1 MDVEQPQLRVAR
13 VPEAVDDAGRRGDER
28 ARLGPEELVA
38 DPELGLARE
47 HEERVDE
54 VRMRVRVDALEV
66 GSEAELDRFEL
77 RELAQDPVVPCGA
90 LDVLAAFRPQGD
102 DGVHAG
108 KYAPRR
114 DRSGI
119 RPDVQVVGIV
129 SAGAMGSTL
138 GARLSDGGARV
149 IVALEA
155 RSERTRRRA
164 ADAGLEDVG
173 SLAQLLRE
181 ADVVLSVVPP
191 GSAVEVAA
199 EIAARAGLARPL
211 VVDLN
216 AVAPPTV
223 LRIETTL
230 AAAGLEAVDGSISG
244 PPPHTH
250 GTTRVYLSGRR
261 AGDVAALPLEG
272 VDRVVV
278 SDAVGAASA
287 VKMCTA
293 SVYKGRVALLA
304 QALRTA
310 HAHGV
315 VEHVLGDLAQ
325 TGAAD
330 PGRAGATL
338 GRASAKAWRY
348 VAEMEEIATTQA
360 GAGLTPEL
368 FRALAT
374 VYADLAERAMAPA
387 PEDVGDDAELSSV
400 LGRLSPAGER
410 RRPVGGDGEGGS
422 AK

>member
-1 MDVEQPQLRVAR
+1 MRVACLPAAQALREADVRGVDVEQAELGVTG
-13 VPEAVDDAGRRGDER
+13 VPEAVDDARRGRHER
-28 ARLGPEELVA
+28 ARLGAEDLA
-38 DPELGLARE
+38 SDPEFRLAGE
-47 HEERVDE
+47 HVERVDE
-54 VRMRVRVDALEV
+54 VGVRVRVDALEV
-66 GSEAELDRFEL
+66 GSEPELDRFEL

-114 DRSGI
+114 DPSGI
-119 RPDVQVVGIV
+119 RPDVHVVGIV

-149 IVALEA
+149 IVALQA

-191 GSAVEVAA
+191 GAAVEVAA
-199 EIAARAGLARPL
+199 EIAARAGSARPL

-250 GTTRVYLSGRR
+250 GTTRVYLS
-261 AGDVAALPLEG
+261 EI
-272 VDRVVV
+272 
-278 SDAVGAASA
+278 
-287 VKMCTA
+287 
-293 SVYKGRVALLA
+293 
-304 QALRTA
+304 
-310 HAHGV
+310 
-315 VEHVLGDLAQ
+315 
-325 TGAAD
+325 
-330 PGRAGATL
+330 GRAH
-338 GRASAKAWRY
+338 
-348 VAEMEEIATTQA
+348 V
-360 GAGLTPEL
+360 
-368 FRALAT
+368 
-374 VYADLAERAMAPA
+374 
-387 PEDVGDDAELSSV
+387 
-400 LGRLSPAGER
+400 
-410 RRPVGGDGEGGS
+410 
-422 AK
+422 